1 MIPGHST
8 IKNTIT
14 AILVYSTFACLGMEA
29 TGETG
34 NHIVVRVDR
43 TTRDWSDL
51 AMGPPSASDDAD
63 RAQNPR
69 TEFRF
74 VSGYG
79 KPHTDAGSSGN
90 TLPRLN
96 NGRFPHQRR

>member
-14 AILVYSTFACLGMEA
+14 AILVYSTFACLGMGA

-69 TEFRF
+69 AEFRVGIWLREATYRRGF
-74 VSGYG
+74 IW
-79 KPHTDAGSSGN
+79 KHAAEIEQ
-90 TLPRLN
+90 RKI
-96 NGRFPHQRR
+96 PHQRR